1 MRCFAPCAY
10 ASIDN
15 VVVAKNTSN
24 VVLVLAHVKSMI
36 VVATFGIT
44 HAAYD
49 FIIKHHSV
57 LSNGS
62 TYQITYDSLGIERVT
77 AKYGCS
83 TIAALTTGGLQR
95 NTISTLSDN
104 KRRHAPLRWPAK
116 VVTRG

>member
-1 MRCFAPCAY
+1 MLFVLLIIVCFAPCAT

-15 VVVAKNTSN
+15 AVVAKNTSN

-49 FIIKHHSV
+49 FIIKLRSV

-62 TYQITYDSLGIERVT
+62 EYQITYGSLGIERFTSEVWELDNSRTNNRWTT
-77 AKYGCS
+77 AKHHLL
-83 TIAALTTGGLQR
+83 AE
-95 NTISTLSDN
+95 
-104 KRRHAPLRWPAK
+104 
-116 VVTRG
+116 